1 MRWNDLFYLSYCLL
15 EKTVIFFL
23 RVVWTCKKR
32 TRWYILFVMSWIS
45 LSWITISPCEKTSN
59 FIFVEKSFFGR
70 KLSANLYLNKFLLL
84 PFILVCDIIANFFAV
99 HLSSKSMFTFYL
111 QEVIKV
117 IQLSDF
123 RSYLYSVQIQL
134 FIFFAVS
141 LVISNRSFLFFKLFV
156 SVCKIIMS
164 GFLGIEGFHILPCC
178 A

>member
-1 MRWNDLFYLSYCLL
+1 MKWFVLFILLSFRKDC
-15 EKTVIFFL
+15 IFFL

-45 LSWITISPCEKTSN
+45 FSWITILSPCEKTSN
-59 FIFVEKSFFGR
+59 FVFVKKSFFGR

-84 PFILVCDIIANFFAV
+84 PFILVCDIIAKFFAV

-123 RSYLYSVQIQL
+123 RSCLYSLQIQQ
-134 FIFFAVS
+134 
-141 LVISNRSFLFFKLFV
+141 
-156 SVCKIIMS
+156 
-164 GFLGIEGFHILPCC
+164 FH
-178 A
+178 